1 MKVTVE
7 NKKGL
12 NKDVKVFVD
21 KKTMNVY
28 MDEKYE
34 EIKGTVNLK
43 GFRPGKVPR
52 EILKRQFGKAV
63 FSEVLDKVL
72 KETSTKALQE
82 NKIKP
87 AGQPKLDL
95 KTYGEDKD
103 LEYILS
109 VTELP
114 KVELK
119 SIENIK
125 FDEYTV
131 KIDQKETDKRI
142 NDIAKN
148 QPNFKE
154 APETTK
160 AKKGDLVVFDYNAT
174 VDEKT
179 FKGGE
184 GKNTQLTLGKDL
196 FLKGFD
202 EQLIGVKKGDEKIV
216 DATLPENFP
225 EKEFINKKAKFKCTI
240 SAVKIP
246 EDVKI
251 DDQFAKNLGA
261 KDLNDLKSLITKQI
275 NDEYKNS
282 LDRLTKNQILKEIE
296 KFKVSE
302 IPENLLED
310 EIKILSQGM
319 SEDDAKK
326 SRKNFEEVA
335 KKRIKVG
342 LVLNEFGEQNQIKVT
357 EQELQAEVQKQI
369 RMMPGQEKM
378 VMEFYKK
385 NPNALASLRGTVYE
399 EKILNMIKEKAKPNK
414 KEISKDEAEKILKE
428 SQKQQL
434 EQERRQAEINTLQQH
449 NDLLAELD
457 QAEDVNRATFA
468 FLNRDDDNS
477 VRAFNEAQ
485 TEISD
490 RDIRRIDAQGL
501 YASEQLRLRS
511 VGALRAGRAAERA
524 ANLNAMATIF
534 SASYKAT
541 QTG

>member
-21 KKTMNVY
+21 KKTMNSY

-72 KETSTKALQE
+72 KDTSTKALEE

-103 LEYILS
+103 LEYVMS

-114 KVELK
+114 KVEIK

-125 FDEYTV
+125 FDNYSV

-142 NDIAKN
+142 KEIAKN
-148 QPNFKE
+148 QPNFKDV
-154 APETTK
+154 ADGTK
-160 AKKGDLVVFDYNAT
+160 AKEGDLVIFDYKAT
-174 VDEKT
+174 VDDKP
-179 FKGGE
+179 FKGDE

-202 EQLIGVKKGDEKIV
+202 KQLIGVVKGEEKIV
-216 DATLPENFP
+216 EAVLPENFP
-225 EKEFINKKAKFKCTI
+225 EKELINKKAKFKCSISTI
-240 SAVKIP
+240 RNP
-246 EDVKI
+246 EEVKI

-261 KDLNDLKSLITKQI
+261 KDLNDLKSLISKQI

-282 LDRLTKNQILKEIE
+282 LDRLSKNQILKEIE
-296 KFKVSE
+296 KFQVKE
-302 IPENLLED
+302 IPENLVDD
-310 EIKILSQGM
+310 EVKILSQGM
-319 SEDDAKK
+319 SEEDTKK
-326 SRKNFEEVA
+326 NRKNFEEIA

-342 LVLNEFGEQNQIKVT
+342 LILNEFGEQNKIQVS
-357 EQELQAEVQKQI
+357 EQELQTEVQKQI

-378 VMEFYKK
+378 VMDFYQK
-385 NPNALASLRGTVYE
+385 NPSALASLRGTVYE
-399 EKILNMIKEKAKPNK
+399 EKIISSIKEKAKGTK
-414 KEISKDEAEKILKE
+414 KEITKDEAEKILKQAQNQDKE
-428 SQKQQL
+428 PKISTEEKTASKQ
-434 EQERRQAEINTLQQH
+434 A
-449 NDLLAELD
+449 
-457 QAEDVNRATFA
+457 DVKKTTAKKT
-468 FLNRDDDNS
+468 S
-477 VRAFNEAQ
+477 SKTTKSKTSPKKTKKV
-485 TEISD
+485 S
-490 RDIRRIDAQGL
+490 
-501 YASEQLRLRS
+501 
-511 VGALRAGRAAERA
+511 
-524 ANLNAMATIF
+524 
-534 SASYKAT
+534 KK
-541 QTG
+541 

>member
-12 NKDVKVFVD
+12 NKDIKVFID
-21 KKTMNVY
+21 KKTMNSY

-43 GFRPGKVPR
+43 GFRPGKVPV
-52 EILKRQFGKAV
+52 EVLKRQFGKAV

-72 KETSTKALQE
+72 KDTTTKALEE

-103 LEYILS
+103 LEYIIS
-109 VTELP
+109 VTEFP

-119 SIENIK
+119 SLENIK

-131 KIDQKETDKRI
+131 KIDESETEKRI
-142 NDIAKN
+142 KEIAKN
-148 QPNFKE
+148 TPSFKD
-154 APETTK
+154 APLETK
-160 AKKGDLVVFDYNAT
+160 AKEGDLVSFDYTAT
-174 VDEKT
+174 VDEKS

-202 EQLIGVKKGDEKIV
+202 KQLVGVKKDDQKIV
-216 DATLPENFP
+216 EAILPENFP
-225 EKEFINKKAKFKCTI
+225 EKELVNKKAKFNCKI
-240 SAVKIP
+240 LSVKIS

-261 KDLNDLKSLITKQI
+261 KDLKDLKTLISKQI

-282 LDRLTKNQILKEIE
+282 LDRLSKNQILKELE
-296 KFKVSE
+296 KFKVDE
-302 IPENLLED
+302 IPQNLVD
-310 EIKILSQGM
+310 EEVKVLSQGM
-319 SEDDAKK
+319 TDEDKKK
-326 SRKNFEEVA
+326 SKDNFEEIA

-342 LVLNEFGEQNQIKVT
+342 LILNEFGEQNQIKVS

-378 VMEFYKK
+378 VMDFYQK
-385 NPNALASLRGTVYE
+385 NQSALASLRGTVYE
-399 EKILNMIKEKAKPNK
+399 EKILNLVKQKAKSNK
-414 KEISKDEAEKILKE
+414 KEVSKEEAEKILKQ
-428 SQKQQL
+428 SQNQDEGTKQVSKKKV
-434 EQERRQAEINTLQQH
+434 ETKKKEVKKTTPKTKSPTKKTKK
-449 NDLLAELD
+449 
-457 QAEDVNRATFA
+457 V
-468 FLNRDDDNS
+468 S
-477 VRAFNEAQ
+477 
-485 TEISD
+485 
-490 RDIRRIDAQGL
+490 
-501 YASEQLRLRS
+501 
-511 VGALRAGRAAERA
+511 
-524 ANLNAMATIF
+524 
-534 SASYKAT
+534 KK
-541 QTG
+541 

>member
-12 NKDVKVFVD
+12 NKDIKVFID
-21 KKTMNVY
+21 KKTMNSY

-43 GFRPGKVPR
+43 GFRPGKVPV
-52 EILKRQFGKAV
+52 EVLKRQFGKAV

-72 KETSTKALQE
+72 KDTTTKALEE

-103 LEYILS
+103 LEYIIS
-109 VTELP
+109 VTEFP

-131 KIDQKETDKRI
+131 KIDESETEKRI
-142 NDIAKN
+142 KEIAKN
-148 QPNFKE
+148 TPSFKD
-154 APETTK
+154 APPETK
-160 AKKGDLVVFDYNAT
+160 AKEGDLVSFDYTAT
-174 VDEKT
+174 VDEKS

-202 EQLIGVKKGDEKIV
+202 KQLVGVKKDDQKIV
-216 DATLPENFP
+216 EAILPENFP
-225 EKEFINKKAKFKCTI
+225 EKDLVNKKAKFNCKI
-240 SAVKIP
+240 LSVKIS
-246 EDVKI
+246 EEVKI

-261 KDLNDLKSLITKQI
+261 KDLKDLKTLISKQI

-282 LDRLTKNQILKEIE
+282 LDRLSKNQILKELE
-296 KFKVSE
+296 KFKVDE
-302 IPENLLED
+302 IPQNLVD
-310 EIKILSQGM
+310 EEVKVLSQGM
-319 SEDDAKK
+319 TDEDKKK
-326 SRKNFEEVA
+326 SKDNFEEIA

-342 LVLNEFGEQNQIKVT
+342 LVLNEFGEQNQIKVS

-378 VMEFYKK
+378 VMDFYQK
-385 NPNALASLRGTVYE
+385 NQSALASLRGTVYE
-399 EKILNMIKEKAKPNK
+399 EKILNLVKQKAKSNK
-414 KEISKDEAEKILKE
+414 KEVSKEEAEKILKQ
-428 SQKQQL
+428 SQNQDEGTKQ
-434 EQERRQAEINTLQQH
+434 
-449 NDLLAELD
+449 
-457 QAEDVNRATFA
+457 
-468 FLNRDDDNS
+468 
-477 VRAFNEAQ
+477 
-485 TEISD
+485 
-490 RDIRRIDAQGL
+490 
-501 YASEQLRLRS
+501 ASKKKVETKKKEVKKTTPKTKS
-511 VGALRAGRAAERA
+511 PAKKTKKV
-524 ANLNAMATIF
+524 
-534 SASYKAT
+534 SKK
-541 QTG
+541 